1 MAKYT
6 THTDGTSSVN
16 REQTENNTGIN
27 YRASGNLFIAKT
39 TSRTIP
45 STYLGCR
52 GDIVGFSA
60 GSAIRM
66 RRYLRE
72 CRPEYR
78 YMVTLTYPGFFDS
91 NGAEVKNHLRRFLQE
106 VQREYIRG
114 HCPSDDGMFGGH
126 EHGTGQNYKGV
137 KPLHSAFWF
146 LEFQERGAPHFHIF
160 LNWAP
165 GKEWVSKRWYD
176 IVGSDDI
183 RHLHAGTRT
192 EKLLAGRAGAI
203 SYASKYANK
212 AEQKVVPVGYEKVGR
227 FWGVYGD
234 RITLSAATFVSKTDR
249 LNTNVIWCEERLLNY
264 VKMLIAKGLAE
275 VVKREQGILI
285 VVCHDKNIMQKIRMK
300 VSRVSAYSMKLYD
313 MFCDAEV
320 EYGEI
325 YNDRDVL
332 QEAKQKAAEGVYS

>member
-6 THTDGTSSVN
+6 THNDGSSTVN
-16 REQTENNTGIN
+16 KEQTENNTGIA
-27 YRASGNLFIAKT
+27 YRASGNLFIAKA
-39 TSRTIP
+39 TSKTIP

-52 GDIVGFSA
+52 GDVVGFSA

-72 CRPEYR
+72 CRAEYR
-78 YMVTLTYPGFFDS
+78 SMVTLTYPGFFESDGS
-91 NGAEVKNHLRRFLQE
+91 IVKNHLRRFLQE

-114 HCPSDDGMFGGH
+114 SKANGDGMFKGDAA
-126 EHGTGQNYKGV
+126 GTGQNYSGFKA
-137 KPLHSAFWF
+137 LHSAFWF

-160 LNWAP
+160 FNWCP
-165 GKEWVSKRWYD
+165 SKEWVSERWYN

-192 EKLLAGRAGAI
+192 EKLIAGRAGTI

-212 AEQKVVPVGYEKVGR
+212 CEQKVVPSEYKNVGR

-234 RITLSAATFVSKTDR
+234 RITMSAATFVSVKDR
-249 LNTNVIWCEERLLNY
+249 EDRNVLWCEEQLLNA
-264 VKMLIAKGLAE
+264 VKMLISKGIAE
-275 VVKREQGILI
+275 IVKREEGILI
-285 VVCHDKNIMQKIRMK
+285 VACHDTNAMQKIRAK
-300 VSRVSAYSMKLYD
+300 VSRVSCHTMKLYD
-313 MFCDAEV
+313 MFCDAET

-325 YNDRDVL
+325 YNDISLL
-332 QEAKQKAAEGVYS
+332 QQTKQI